1 MLLHEAED
9 SRLSPQEHRGPFQN
23 GDTESLRDAG
33 STGRAWG
40 GSVWKDPSVR
50 GVRAGESARH
60 APRVGGARGAV
71 AKGTERLAVSLSPSG
86 HLFLVFWNSQGKG
99 MEPELWP
106 PPTSFSR
113 PRPLRFQHRQG
124 FREMRLLIPGD
135 EKSPEAERSG
145 RRPGPLSR
153 EHGGRGRGSALASC
167 RCRAEQEPPFP
178 LRRSVPG
185 PECRDTVSV
194 PPETAPI

>member
-1 MLLHEAED
+1 MFLHEAED

-50 GVRAGESARH
+50 GVRAGGGVGS
-60 APRVGGARGAV
+60 PRPQGGWGAGSGHEGNR
-71 AKGTERLAVSLSPSG
+71 ALAVSLSPSG

-124 FREMRLLIPGD
+124 FREMRL
-135 EKSPEAERSG
+135 
-145 RRPGPLSR
+145 
-153 EHGGRGRGSALASC
+153 
-167 RCRAEQEPPFP
+167 
-178 LRRSVPG
+178 
-185 PECRDTVSV
+185 
-194 PPETAPI
+194 